1 MKKSFI
7 SSELLGTGK
16 RATSFIFNAS
26 TKGGDINVQQEI
38 EAMSSGP
45 LTPVPKSRQH
55 RDFELF
61 IQFQELVQYP
71 TLAKELLDRLLFSAT
86 VWAALNSVEDY
97 TTQTYS
103 EYDFD
108 FDTTQ
113 LVVRII
119 W

>member
-1 MKKSFI
+1 MKKLFI

-16 RATSFIFNAS
+16 RATSFIFNPS
-26 TKGGDINVQQEI
+26 TKGGDINGEQEI
-38 EAMSSGP
+38 EAMRSGP
-45 LTPVPKSRQH
+45 LTPVPKTGQH

-61 IQFQELVQYP
+61 IPFEELVQYP
-71 TLAKELLDRLLFSAT
+71 TLTKEWLDRLLFSAT

-103 EYDFD
+103 EYHID

-113 LVVRII
+113 LVVRVI

>member
-1 MKKSFI
+1 MDEKTAI
-7 SSELLGTGK
+7 PDP
-16 RATSFIFNAS
+16 IYY
-26 TKGGDINVQQEI
+26 
-38 EAMSSGP
+38 
-45 LTPVPKSRQH
+45 H
-55 RDFELF
+55 DFVLF
-61 IQFQELVQYP
+61 IPFEELVQYP

-97 TTQTYS
+97 TTQSFS
-103 EYDFD
+103 EYHID

>member
-1 MKKSFI
+1 MDENSAI
-7 SSELLGTGK
+7 PDPIYE
-16 RATSFIFNAS
+16 
-26 TKGGDINVQQEI
+26 
-38 EAMSSGP
+38 
-45 LTPVPKSRQH
+45 H
-55 RDFELF
+55 DFELF
-61 IQFQELVQYP
+61 IPFEELVRYP
-71 TLAKELLDRLLFSAT
+71 TLEKELLDRLLFSAT

-103 EYDFD
+103 EYHIA

>member
-1 MKKSFI
+1 MDEKTAI
-7 SSELLGTGK
+7 PDPIYE
-16 RATSFIFNAS
+16 
-26 TKGGDINVQQEI
+26 
-38 EAMSSGP
+38 
-45 LTPVPKSRQH
+45 H
-55 RDFELF
+55 DFELF
-61 IQFQELVQYP
+61 IPFEELVQYP

-103 EYDFD
+103 EYHIDFN
-108 FDTTQ
+108 TTQ

>member
-1 MKKSFI
+1 M
-7 SSELLGTGK
+7 SENSAILDP
-16 RATSFIFNAS
+16 ICY
-26 TKGGDINVQQEI
+26 
-38 EAMSSGP
+38 
-45 LTPVPKSRQH
+45 H
-55 RDFELF
+55 DFVLF
-61 IQFQELVQYP
+61 IPFEELVQYP

-97 TTQTYS
+97 TTQSFS
-103 EYDFD
+103 EYHID

>member
-1 MKKSFI
+1 MDEKTAIPDPIHK
-7 SSELLGTGK
+7 
-16 RATSFIFNAS
+16 
-26 TKGGDINVQQEI
+26 
-38 EAMSSGP
+38 
-45 LTPVPKSRQH
+45 H
-55 RDFELF
+55 DFALF
-61 IQFQELVQYP
+61 IPFEELVRCP

-97 TTQTYS
+97 TTQSFS
-103 EYDFD
+103 EYHID